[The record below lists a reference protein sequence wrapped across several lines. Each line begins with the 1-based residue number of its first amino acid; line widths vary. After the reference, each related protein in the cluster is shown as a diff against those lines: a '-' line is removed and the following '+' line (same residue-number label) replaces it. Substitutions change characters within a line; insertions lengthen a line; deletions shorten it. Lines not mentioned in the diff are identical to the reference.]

1 MFDQSKFSPVSSHAS
16 DSPAVYTYI
25 TGDTLAVVQGVGY
38 FFDKR
43 LQLEKGDVLL
53 VHTSGDVHTKLIV
66 GANTSTAA
74 SSATVTAVSYFQDT
88 DTAMHTINTGTPTD
102 IGLEVII
109 PVGDPN
115 AEDYQVTVGLP
126 SVTGSTGNT
135 DLKMDIDAG
144 GVTIKSI
151 TQNIG
156 NTELGVNI
164 TSYILRGII
173 AVTGDVTLKVLM
185 TNASGNVTIDN
196 SSVASLNVVKN
207 KDVEI

>member
-1 MFDQSKFSPVSSHAS
+1 MFDQDKFSPISSHAS

-25 TGDTLAVVQGVGY
+25 TDDTLADVQVVGY

-43 LQLEKGDVLL
+43 LQLEKGDILL
-53 VHTSGDVHTKLIV
+53 VHTLGDVHTKLIV

-74 SSATVTAVSYFQDT
+74 SSALVTAVSYFQDT
-88 DTAMHTINTGTPTD
+88 DAAMHTINTGTPTD

-135 DLKMDIDAG
+135 ELKMDVDAD

-156 NTELGVNI
+156 NTELGINL
-164 TSYILRGII
+164 TLYILRGSIMD
-173 AVTGDVTLKVLM
+173 TGNVTLKVLM
-185 TNASGNVTIDN
+185 TNVNGTATIDN
-196 SSVASLNVVKN
+196 TDGASLNVVKN

>member
-1 MFDQSKFSPVSSHAS
+1 MFDQDKFSPISSHAS
-16 DSPAVYTYI
+16 DSPSVYTYI
-25 TGDTLAVVQGVGY
+25 TDDTLADVQAVDY
-38 FFDKR
+38 FITKKF
-43 LQLEKGDVLL
+43 QLETGDVLL
-53 VHTSGDVHTKLIV
+53 VHTAGDVHTKLIV
-66 GANTSTAA
+66 GSDTSTAS

-88 DTAMHTINTGTPTD
+88 DAAMHTINTGTPTD

-135 DLKMDIDAG
+135 ELKMDVDAD

-156 NTELGVNI
+156 NTELGINL
-164 TSYILRGII
+164 TLYILRGSIMD
-173 AVTGDVTLKVLM
+173 TGNVTLKVLM
-185 TNASGNVTIDN
+185 TNLNGTATIDN
-196 SSVASLNVVKN
+196 TDGASLNVVKN